1 MAPQLAKL
9 TASGTVGGAFRH
21 RIRFRS
27 RKGFPAQQSS
37 LYIML
42 KFGRPYQDLGNTYL
56 DRLSRSRTKHNLV
69 RRFEGLGYKVHL
81 TPLAA

>member
-1 MAPQLAKL
+1 
-9 TASGTVGGAFRH
+9 
-21 RIRFRS
+21 
-27 RKGFPAQQSS
+27 
-37 LYIML
+37 ML

-69 RRFEGLGYKVHL
+69 RRLEGLGYKVHL